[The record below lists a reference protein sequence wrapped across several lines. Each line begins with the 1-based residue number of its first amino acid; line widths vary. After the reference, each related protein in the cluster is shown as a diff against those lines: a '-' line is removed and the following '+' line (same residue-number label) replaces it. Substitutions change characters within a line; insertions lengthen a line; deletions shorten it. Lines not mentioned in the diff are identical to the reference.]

1 MKDAIVKEV
10 REIRRQI
17 EQEFDHDVDKY
28 LDHVY
33 EAQKK
38 HGDRLVRRRPKPLK
52 QKRSCNS

>member
-10 REIRRQI
+10 REIKRQI

-33 EAQKK
+33 EAQKQ
-38 HGDRLVRRRPKPLK
+38 HGDRLVRRRPKLLRQRK
-52 QKRSCNS
+52 AV

>member
-17 EQEFDHDVDKY
+17 EQDFDHDVDKY

-33 EAQKK
+33 EAQKE
-38 HGDRLVRRRPKPLK
+38 HGNKLVRRGPKLLK
-52 QKRSCNS
+52 QRKVV